1 MLDERV
7 ERIIDAAERMKLAE
21 YVRYQT
27 DRKRRLR
34 DAFFEGVLRGL
45 GFMVGFSMLGA
56 LVIYLLQGLAL
67 QNLPLIGDYVAKVV
81 MLVESRL
88 H

>member
-21 YVRYQT
+21 YVRYQS

-34 DAFFEGVLRGL
+34 DAFLEGVLRGL

-81 MLVESRL
+81 MLVESRI

>member
-1 MLDERV
+1 MLDERI

-21 YVRYQT
+21 YVRYQS

-34 DAFFEGVLRGL
+34 DAFLEGVLRGL

>member
-1 MLDERV
+1 MLDERI

-56 LVIYLLQGLAL
+56 LVIYLLQGLAQ

>member
-1 MLDERV
+1 MLDERM

-21 YVRYQT
+21 YVRYQS

-34 DAFFEGVLRGL
+34 DAFLEGVLRGL

-56 LVIYLLQGLAL
+56 LVIYLLQGLAQ

-81 MLVESRL
+81 MLVESRI

>member
-1 MLDERV
+1 MLDERI

-21 YVRYQT
+21 YVRYQS
-27 DRKRRLR
+27 DRKRRLW
-34 DAFFEGVLRGL
+34 DAFLEGVLRGL

-56 LVIYLLQGLAL
+56 LVIYLLQSLAL

-81 MLVESRL
+81 MLVESRI

>member
-1 MLDERV
+1 MLDERI

-21 YVRYQT
+21 YVRYQS

-34 DAFFEGVLRGL
+34 DAFLEGVLRGL

-56 LVIYLLQGLAL
+56 LVIYLLQSLAL

-81 MLVESRL
+81 MLVESRI

>member
-1 MLDERV
+1 MLDERM

-21 YVRYQT
+21 YVRYQS

-34 DAFFEGVLRGL
+34 DAFLEGVLRGL

-81 MLVESRL
+81 MLVESRI

>member
-21 YVRYQT
+21 YVRYQS

-34 DAFFEGVLRGL
+34 DAFLEGVLRGL

-56 LVIYLLQGLAL
+56 LVIYLLQGLAQ

-81 MLVESRL
+81 MLVESRI

>member
-1 MLDERV
+1 MLDERI

-56 LVIYLLQGLAL
+56 LVIYLLQGLAH

>member
-34 DAFFEGVLRGL
+34 DAFLEGVLRGL

-56 LVIYLLQGLAL
+56 LVIYLLQGLAQ

>member
-1 MLDERV
+1 MLDERM

-21 YVRYQT
+21 YVRYQS

-81 MLVESRL
+81 MLVESRI

>member
-1 MLDERV
+1 MLDERI

-21 YVRYQT
+21 YVRYQS
-27 DRKRRLR
+27 DRKRRLG
-34 DAFFEGVLRGL
+34 DAFLEGVLRGL

-56 LVIYLLQGLAL
+56 LVIYLLQSLAL

-81 MLVESRL
+81 MLVESRI

>member
-7 ERIIDAAERMKLAE
+7 ERIINAAERMRLGE
-21 YVRYQT
+21 YVRYQSN
-27 DRKRRLR
+27 RRARLR
-34 DAFFEGVLRGL
+34 DAFWEGVLRGL

-56 LVIYLLQGLAL
+56 LVVFILQAL
-67 QNLPLIGDYVAKVV
+67 VRANIPLIGDYLARVV
-81 MLVESRL
+81 MLVESRM

>member
-21 YVRYQT
+21 YVRYQS

-81 MLVESRL
+81 MLVESRI

>member
-1 MLDERV
+1 MLDERI

-21 YVRYQT
+21 YVRYQS

-34 DAFFEGVLRGL
+34 DAFLEGVLRGL
-45 GFMVGFSMLGA
+45 GVMVGFSMLGA
-56 LVIYLLQGLAL
+56 LVIYLLQSLAL

-81 MLVESRL
+81 MLVESRI

>member
-21 YVRYQT
+21 YVRYQS

-34 DAFFEGVLRGL
+34 DAFLEGVLRGV

-81 MLVESRL
+81 MLVESRI

>member
-1 MLDERV
+1 MLDERI

-21 YVRYQT
+21 YVRYQS

-34 DAFFEGVLRGL
+34 DAFLEGVLRGL
-45 GFMVGFSMLGA
+45 GFMVGFSRLGA
-56 LVIYLLQGLAL
+56 LVIYLLQGLAQ

-81 MLVESRL
+81 MLVESRI

>member
-1 MLDERV
+1 MLDERI

-21 YVRYQT
+21 YVRYQS
-27 DRKRRLR
+27 DRKHRLR
-34 DAFFEGVLRGL
+34 DAFLEGVLRGL

-81 MLVESRL
+81 MLVESRI

>member
-1 MLDERV
+1 MLDERI

-21 YVRYQT
+21 YVRYQS

-34 DAFFEGVLRGL
+34 DAFLEGVLRGL

-56 LVIYLLQGLAL
+56 LVIYLLQGLAR

-81 MLVESRL
+81 MLVESRI